1 MKLLQ
6 KLNTRQ
12 KIQLSLLGILYP
24 AVVILPYFSLH
35 TTDTRCGV
43 DCVSMGAASPVFSIV
58 AGLLFVMGVSLAILL
73 PRAKSHRLNLEYL
86 KARVLL
92 GLVSIAFWTPIY
104 VYMRRHSQGASTI
117 VYSNVNGE
125 FVKVF
130 NPKYGWG
137 VSPSTLVL
145 ISLAYVVPPMLMWW
159 MCTKSKSR
167 VVGIKK
173 TELFS

>member
-1 MKLLQ
+1 M
-6 KLNTRQ
+6 
-12 KIQLSLLGILYP
+12 
-24 AVVILPYFSLH
+24 
-35 TTDTRCGV
+35 
-43 DCVSMGAASPVFSIV
+43 SMGAASPVFSIV

-104 VYMRRHSQGASTI
+104 VYMRRNSQGAGVI
-117 VYSNVNGE
+117 VYSNVNDE

-159 MCTKSKSR
+159 MYTKSKSR